1 MSMKPK
7 RTLGPAAFEAY
18 MNFADSLKNG
28 SNNDSID
35 RFKYRFAVKEG
46 YIRPKKAITESAG
59 GLSLGDFE
67 TAFKGLMSAF
77 LPHMDQEEQEIL
89 STVCANLDEKINGGD
104 MAGAQDVIKGAMR
117 DAGGDP
123 DEYEDDDEGMH
134 ADDGDAPCDD
144 DDTCP
149 PGEKCVDGECVPED
163 DEDAE
168 GETDGENL
176 TEAAKSL
183 NDYGKNKFHPED
195 QCPNIN
201 MKVSADPSKTLAEDY
216 DDTEDDMY
224 LPPMLS
230 DKSVMFND
238 DEGDPAELDFEHRG
252 FFGHDADPYRDDDL
266 PPFEC
271 QQKPGKKAN
280 SGKANVEVINSMTP
294 GFNNDDSDVALER
307 DNYDDIDSVIN
318 RNHDLEVYNNR
329 MTPSRQAMFSDDTE
343 DFGPAED
350 VDYDALADM
359 ILSDNGYSNMTVAN
373 GGVGSRNRKFM
384 NRG

>member
-1 MSMKPK
+1 MKPK

-123 DEYEDDDEGMH
+123 DEYEDDD
-134 ADDGDAPCDD
+134 DDVPCDDD

-149 PGEKCVDGECVPED
+149 PGETCDDGECVPED
-163 DEDAE
+163 DDDAADD
-168 GETDGENL
+168 ETADDKKKKDL
-176 TEAAKSL
+176 TEATHKPL
-183 NDYGKNKFHPED
+183 NDYGNNKFHPED
-195 QCPNIN
+195 HCPHIN
-201 MKVSADPSKTLAEDY
+201 TKAWADPSKTLAEDY

-224 LPPMLS
+224 LPPLLT
-230 DKSVMFND
+230 DKNVMFND
-238 DEGDPAELDFEHRG
+238 DEGNPAELDFEHKD
-252 FFGHDADPYRDDDL
+252 FFGPTGDPYSEDDL

-271 QQKPGKKAN
+271 QQKAGKKAN
-280 SGKANVEVINSMTP
+280 SGKPNVEVINSMTP

-307 DNYDDIDSVIN
+307 DNYDAIDNVIN
-318 RNHDLEVYNNR
+318 RNHDMEVYNNR
-329 MTPSRQAMFSDDTE
+329 MTPSKQAMFSDDTE
-343 DFGPAED
+343 DFGPAD
-350 VDYDALADM
+350 DIDYDALADM
-359 ILSDNGYSNMTVAN
+359 ILSDNGYNNMTVAN
-373 GGVGSRNRKFM
+373 GGVGPRNRQFM